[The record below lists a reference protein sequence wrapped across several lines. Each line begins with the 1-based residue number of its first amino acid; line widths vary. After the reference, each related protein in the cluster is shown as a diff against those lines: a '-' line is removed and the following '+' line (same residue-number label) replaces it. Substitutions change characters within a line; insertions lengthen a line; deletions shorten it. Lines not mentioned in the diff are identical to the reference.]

1 MSLLP
6 RNEKCILLN
15 NGAFKMRK
23 MRNENELEVM
33 YDEMIDECNPIVR
46 IGPLEYS
53 PSWVLKQVD
62 ETAYRIG
69 LQEFIDWIR
78 EEEE

>member
-1 MSLLP
+1 PMPLLP

-15 NGAFKMRK
+15 NGAFKMR
-23 MRNENELEVM
+23 NENELEVM
-33 YDEMIDECNPIVR
+33 YDEMLDECNPIVR
-46 IGPLEYS
+46 IGTLEYS

-62 ETAYRIG
+62 EIAYRLG
-69 LQEFIDWIR
+69 FQEYIDSLT